1 MTVYPNLNLLDGT
14 AMFDMNPNP
23 SENSVSTITKTEI
36 PGITNTVMDVKTS
49 GSVSSAGFYTKKEY
63 NITEGQ
69 NITISF
75 MARGT
80 NDINIWVGFQDFP
93 GGVKDFKLTPDWKLY
108 TYTFKA
114 TKSGTALFYIY
125 GWNMVASQGFQAYN
139 LKAEYESTATPWM
152 PSASEVTVEDYPS
165 YIGTY
170 TDNNSNDQSTDPVR
184 YSWKKIVE

>member
-14 AMFDMNPNP
+14 ATFDMNPNI
-23 SENSVSTITKTEI
+23 SNNSTVTKTKI

-49 GSVSSAGFYTKKEY
+49 GSVSSVGFYTKKEY

-69 NITISF
+69 IITISF

-80 NDINIWVGFQDFP
+80 NDTNIWVGFQDFP

-114 TKSGTALFYIY
+114 TKTGTALFYIY
-125 GWNMVASQGFQAYN
+125 GWNMVADQWFQAYN
-139 LKAEYESTATPWM
+139 IKVENGSTATPWM
-152 PSASEVTVEDYPS
+152 PSASEATAEDYPS
-165 YIGTY
+165 YIGAY
-170 TDNNSNDQSTDPVR
+170 ADSKSSEQSTDPAR
-184 YSWKKIVE
+184 YSWKKIE